1 MANSMW
7 HIQQKGFGFH
17 GTITDVVKDERGE
30 DCIQI
35 YFNEK
40 IFRVWLQQFD

>member
-30 DCIQI
+30 
-35 YFNEK
+35 FS
-40 IFRVWLQQFD
+40 FFDIARIIIANNIVKL